1 MTKSRRIVKVSSLLK
16 KEISLIL
23 MMDLDEP
30 LIIENFVSI
39 TKIELSKDLQHCKVF
54 IRGSIQDSES
64 DKVIENLNLVKNK
77 IRHLLSKRI
86 QMRRIP
92 EIIFKKD
99 ITLDNEISVLKVL
112 DRIRNKDNVTENS

>member
-39 TKIELSKDLQHCKVF
+39 TKVELSNDLQHCKIF
-54 IRGSIQDSES
+54 IRGSIHDNEA

-77 IRHLLSKRI
+77 IRYLLCKRI

>member
-39 TKIELSKDLQHCKVF
+39 TKIELSKDLQHCKIF
-54 IRGSIQDSES
+54 IGGSIQDSES